1 MRGRRLMMAGL
12 VRMGLGGALAICLAG
27 AAAAGPFEDG
37 QAAYASGDYQGAVQ
51 IWRPLAERGDPRA
64 EYMLG
69 LAFNL
74 GRGVT
79 RNDATAVAW
88 YRKAA
93 EQGLAAAAANLG
105 AMYANGES
113 VPQDYAQAITW
124 WRKASN

>member
-1 MRGRRLMMAGL
+1 MRAVL
-12 VRMGLGGALAICLAG
+12 VRIGLGGAIAFCLAS
-27 AAAAGPFEDG
+27 AVVAGPFEDG
-37 QAAYASGDYQGAVQ
+37 QAAYASGDFQGAVQ

-74 GRGVT
+74 GRGVP
-79 RNDATAVAW
+79 RNDASAVAW

-93 EQGLAAAAANLG
+93 EQGVAAAEANLG

-113 VPQDYAQAITW
+113 VTQDYAQAITW
-124 WRKASN
+124 WRKASD

>member
-1 MRGRRLMMAGL
+1 MRAGL
-12 VRMGLGGALAICLAG
+12 VRMGLGGAIALCLAG
-27 AAAAGPFEDG
+27 AALAGPFEDG
-37 QAAYASGDYQGAVQ
+37 QAAYASGDYQAAVQ

-74 GRGVT
+74 GRGVP
-79 RNDATAVAW
+79 RSDATAVVW

-93 EQGLAAAAANLG
+93 EQGVAAAQANLG

>member
-1 MRGRRLMMAGL
+1 MKARL
-12 VRMGLGGALAICLAG
+12 VRMGLSVVIAVCLGSTAL
-27 AAAAGPFEDG
+27 AGPFEDG
-37 QAAYASGDYQGAVQ
+37 QTAYASGDYQAAVQ

-69 LAFNL
+69 LAFSL
-74 GRGVT
+74 GRGAP
-79 RNDATAVAW
+79 RSDALAVVW

-93 EQGLAAAAANLG
+93 EQGVAAAQANLG

-124 WRKASN
+124 WRRASN

>member
-1 MRGRRLMMAGL
+1 MKAGL
-12 VRMGLGGALAICLAG
+12 VGVGLGAVIALCLAG

-37 QAAYASGDYQGAVQ
+37 QAAYANGDYQGAVQ

-79 RNDATAVAW
+79 RNDAMAVAW

-93 EQGLAAAAANLG
+93 DQGLAAAEANLG